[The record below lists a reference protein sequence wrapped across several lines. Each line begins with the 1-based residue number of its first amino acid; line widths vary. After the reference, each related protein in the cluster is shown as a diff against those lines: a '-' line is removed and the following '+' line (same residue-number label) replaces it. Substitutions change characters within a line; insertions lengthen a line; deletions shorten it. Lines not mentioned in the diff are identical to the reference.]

1 MYQTTNTNI
10 PIALYDTSDCFVDVS
25 IVDVSIEP
33 HNTTDIIDND
43 TNNNTNNDTVTPVS
57 IKIIPQVVIPVHE
70 CEVIYYEPNTR
81 SYRPRDDSINLYR
94 LCTTIICTGIIF
106 LSLSTILYNPMM

>member
-1 MYQTTNTNI
+1 MYENRNTHTSTNI

-43 TNNNTNNDTVTPVS
+43 TNNDTVTPVS